1 MRWEKSVSR
10 RVLLGTVGGITGGLV
25 VGGVAG
31 WLLKPVEHEV
41 RTVTHTQTVGAPG
54 VQTLTVTER
63 ITETLTRTLTA
74 GAPRE
79 KVTITVNWFPG
90 PESDAVVPI
99 IDWWNKNMSDET
111 GVRVELTLFGRA
123 EHFEKIKTL
132 LLAQSPEPDIV
143 FMSYTVGAVWPHL
156 EPLDDWFASPK
167 YPYTLDHYVPAALDA
182 FRVNG
187 KLYGIPTDMNTSLL
201 IYRTDLMPEPPKT
214 LDEMVE
220 MARKFTKKYNPNSPT
235 EYGFAIQGKNIW
247 FNSYFWINLYVSQGG
262 VPPEPGKERQ
272 FAESL
277 DSPTAIKVLQ
287 VYVDMY
293 KEGLSPPDSVNY
305 EYAETNA
312 ALASGKVAMALQWN
326 AALGELRDPQ
336 KAPLVHDKMGAA
348 PTPGRYVDGKLI
360 QISEIH
366 VHGPGINKYSK
377 KKEAAFK
384 FFAFLTT
391 LRFCLDYLK
400 NGGFTGSAAVLDNQH
415 AQKIRAEIPELAPI
429 YKSSFAMTTH
439 PDLVPMHDILTRNIN
454 SALVGA
460 KTPEQALKDAK
471 TEILSLL
478 KSS

>member
-1 MRWEKSVSR
+1 MSEEKSVPR
-10 RVLLGTVGGITGGLV
+10 RSFLATLGGLAGGLAVGGA
-25 VGGVAG
+25 AG
-31 WLLKPVEHEV
+31 WLLKPAEREL
-41 RTVTHTQTVGAPG
+41 R
-54 VQTLTVTER
+54 TVTER
-63 ITETLTRTLTA
+63 VAETLTRTVTV

-90 PESDAVVPI
+90 PESDAVAPI
-99 IDWWNKNMSDET
+99 IDWWNENLSDQT
-111 GVRVELTLFGRA
+111 GVRAELVLFGRA

-156 EPLDDWFASPK
+156 EPLDDWFADPK
-167 YPYTLDHYVPAALDA
+167 RYPYTLDHFVPAALDA

-201 IYRTDLMPEPPKT
+201 LYRKDLMPEPPKT

-220 MARKFTKKYNPNSPT
+220 MARRFTRKYNPNSPT

-262 VPPEPGKERQ
+262 VPPEPGREIE

-277 DSPTAIKVLQ
+277 NSPTAIKVLQ

-312 ALASGKVAMALQWN
+312 ALAAGQVAMALQWN
-326 AALGELRDPQ
+326 AALGELRDPN
-336 KAPLVHDKMGAA
+336 KAPLVHDKIGAA
-348 PTPGRYVDGKLI
+348 PTPGRYHDNRLVRL
-360 QISEIH
+360 QEIH

-377 KKEAAFK
+377 RKEAAFR

-391 LRFCLDYLK
+391 LRFCLDYLEK
-400 NGGFTGSAAVLDNQH
+400 GGFTGSAAVLDNPK
-415 AQKIRAEIPELAPI
+415 AQKMRTEIPELAPV
-429 YKSSFAMTTH
+429 YKESFAMTTH

-460 KTPEQALKDAK
+460 KTPEQALNDARI
-471 TEILSLL
+471 EILQLL
-478 KSS
+478 RD